1 MKNQILLLVTLAA
14 MMFNSYATVR
24 TVSNDPAGGAQ
35 YADLQ
40 SAYLASAATDTLMLE
55 GTNIAYTVSNAINWS
70 KQLVVIGIGFNPA
83 KFNPRQTLI
92 NGLGNTTIVLNSVGN
107 GSKFYGI
114 RFTAASLA
122 LNSTI
127 SNYTFEDCMFD
138 NTLNFIG
145 QSNLSGITFRNCIFL
160 LNGVNY
166 IAGATSNPY
175 SNIVFLSCVF
185 NGYIDGSGNTNSGV
199 TVDHCIFLS
208 TNNALNNLQNSVI
221 RNSIFMNVANITPTG
236 SINNTFTNNISR
248 LATTYPPSGNMGS
261 GNFTS
266 TNPNFVTYTLNAAY
280 SASHDYHLNPTPS
293 VLYVGTDATDIG
305 LHGGIAH
312 FSETGE
318 VLINPIVR
326 NVQIGNTSLAPNGNL
341 NVTISAGKPNDQ

>member
-1 MKNQILLLVTLAA
+1 MKNLILLLVAFSA
-14 MMFNSYATVR
+14 MMINADATVR

-40 SAYLASAATDTLMLE
+40 SAYLASAPTDTLMLE
-55 GTNIAYTVSNAINWS
+55 GTNIAYTISNAINWS
-70 KQLVVIGIGFNPA
+70 KNLVVIGIGFNPT

-92 NGLGNTTIVLNSVGN
+92 NGLGNTNIALNSAGN
-107 GSKFYGI
+107 GSKFYGV
-114 RFTAASLA
+114 RFNPGINI
-122 LNSTI
+122 NSTI
-127 SNYTFEDCMFD
+127 SNYTFEDCVFD
-138 NTLNFIG
+138 YFVNCANI
-145 QSNLSGITFRNCIFL
+145 SNVSFITFRNCVFT
-160 LNGVNY
+160 VSTANY
-166 IAGATSNPY
+166 ICGATPNPY
-175 SNIVFLSCVF
+175 SNVVFLSCIF
-185 NGYIDGSGNTNSGV
+185 NGFIDGAGNTNSGV

-208 TNNALNNLQNSVI
+208 TTNALNNLQNSVI
-221 RNSIFMNVANITPTG
+221 KNSIFMNVANITPGG

-248 LATTYPPSGNMGS
+248 LATTYPPAGNLGS